1 MSAKPSLTIMV
12 LSDSVGGTA
21 SNVVHAALAQFPG
34 VDYEL
39 KNFPF
44 VRDENQL
51 VAVLEKAVI
60 YNAILL
66 HTFVDPIL
74 VESIED
80 FCAEND
86 LKCIDVLNPLIR
98 EVTSRTEIMPQ
109 HKPGAKHKMDDKYFN
124 RISALE
130 FAIKYDDGKEPKG
143 FLEADI
149 VILGIS
155 RTSKTPLSVYMAN
168 QGYKVANLPLMPES
182 RLPDE
187 IWQVDTKRMVGLTN
201 DENMLSNIRRE
212 RMISYGMSPETPY
225 SSKERIRKEIRYA
238 DELYKKLNC
247 QVINVS
253 TKSIEETSA
262 IIIDSTNNSQL

>member
-1 MSAKPSLTIMV
+1 MSSKSKLTLMV

-21 SNVVHAALAQFPG
+21 SNVVHAALAQFPT
-34 VDYEL
+34 VKYEL

-44 VRDENQL
+44 IREEDQL
-51 VAVLEKAVI
+51 ISVLEKAKR
-60 YNAILL
+60 YNAVIL

-74 VESIED
+74 VERIETFSNEHD
-80 FCAEND
+80 I
-86 LKCIDVLNPLIR
+86 KCIDVLNPLIK
-98 EVTSRTEIMPQ
+98 EVTSRTQIMPQ

-130 FAIKYDDGKEPKG
+130 FAVRYDDGKDPKG

-155 RTSKTPLSVYMAN
+155 RTSKTPLSIFMAN
-168 QGYKVANLPLMPES
+168 QGFKVANLPLMPES

-201 DENMLSNIRRE
+201 DEEMLSNIRRE

-238 DELYKKLNC
+238 EELYNKLNC
-247 QVINVS
+247 QIINVS

-262 IIIDSTNNSQL
+262 IIIASINNN

>member
-1 MSAKPSLTIMV
+1 MSQHSSLTIMV

-21 SNVVHAALAQFPG
+21 SNVVHAALAQFPD

-44 VRDENQL
+44 IREEDQL
-51 VAVLEKAVI
+51 TVVLEKAKRF
-60 YNAILL
+60 NAVVL

-74 VESIED
+74 VETIET
-80 FCAEND
+80 FCTEHD
-86 LKCIDVLNPLIR
+86 IKCIDVLNPLLS
-98 EVTSRTEIMPQ
+98 EVTARTNTMPQ
-109 HKPGAKHKMDDKYFN
+109 HKPGAKHKLDDKYFN

-130 FAIKYDDGKEPKG
+130 FAVQYDDGKDPRG

-155 RTSKTPLSVYMAN
+155 RTSKTPLSIYMAN

-187 IWQVDTKRMVGLTN
+187 IWSVDPNRMVGLTN
-201 DENMLSNIRRE
+201 EEEMLSNIRRE
-212 RMISYGMSPETPY
+212 RMISYGMDPETPY
-225 SSKERIRKEIRYA
+225 SSKERIRKEIKYA
-238 DELYKKLNC
+238 EELYKKLNC
-247 QVINVS
+247 QIINVS
-253 TKSIEETSA
+253 SKSIEETSA
-262 IIIDSTNNSQL
+262 IIIDSLNNH

>member
-1 MSAKPSLTIMV
+1 MSSHPSLTIMV

-21 SNVVHAALAQFPG
+21 SNVAHAALAQFPD

-44 VRDENQL
+44 IRGEDQL
-51 VAVLEKAVI
+51 NEVLEKAKTYHAV
-60 YNAILL
+60 LL

-74 VESIED
+74 VETIEE
-80 FCAEND
+80 FCAENKI
-86 LKCIDVLNPLIR
+86 KCIDVLNPLIR
-98 EVTSRTEIMPQ
+98 EVTARTNVMPQ

-124 RISALE
+124 RISSLE
-130 FAIKYDDGKEPKG
+130 FAVKYDDGKNPKG

-155 RTSKTPLSVYMAN
+155 RTSKTPLSIYMAN

-187 IWQVDTKRMVGLTN
+187 IWQVDTRRMVGLTN
-201 DENMLSNIRRE
+201 DEELLSNIRRE
-212 RMISYGMSPETPY
+212 RMIAYGMSPETPY
-225 SSKERIRKEIRYA
+225 SSKERIRKEIKYA
-238 DELYKKLNC
+238 EELYNKLDC

-253 TKSIEETSA
+253 SKSIEETSA
-262 IIIDSTNNSQL
+262 IIIDSLNNQ

>member
-1 MSAKPSLTIMV
+1 MSAQSSLTIMV

-21 SNVVHAALAQFPG
+21 SNVVHAALAQFPN
-34 VDYEL
+34 VEYEL
-39 KNFPF
+39 KNYPF
-44 VRDENQL
+44 VREEDQL
-51 VAVLEKAVI
+51 NSILEKAKRF
-60 YNAILL
+60 NAVVL

-74 VESIED
+74 VETIEEY
-80 FCAEND
+80 CTAHHI
-86 LKCIDVLNPLIR
+86 KCIDVLNPLIH
-98 EVTSRTEIMPQ
+98 EVTSRTDVMPQ

-130 FAIKYDDGKEPKG
+130 FAVKYDDGKNPKG

-155 RTSKTPLSVYMAN
+155 RTSKTPLSIYMAN

-187 IWQVDTKRMVGLTN
+187 IWKVETGRMVGLTN
-201 DENMLSNIRRE
+201 DEEMLSNIRKE

-238 DELYKKLNC
+238 EELYQKLNC

-253 TKSIEETSA
+253 SKSIEETSA
-262 IIIDSTNNSQL
+262 IIIDSLNNH